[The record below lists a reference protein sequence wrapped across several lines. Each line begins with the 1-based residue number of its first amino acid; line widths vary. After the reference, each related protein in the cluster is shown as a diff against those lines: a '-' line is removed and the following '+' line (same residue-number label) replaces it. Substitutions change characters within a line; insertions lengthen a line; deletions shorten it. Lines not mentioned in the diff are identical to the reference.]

1 MASSGWQGER
11 TLYGWGSYSSLAFNL
26 RVDSISHSGNTVYV
40 SGVLRFI
47 YHNSAGGTG
56 YYNYTMSA
64 TPSGSGTVSYGTWS
78 NQRDGY
84 YQDRSFSGSF
94 SASSG
99 ATSGTFYVPWSS
111 TSGNSGTASWGL
123 SFSQS
128 GSAPSGGSIT
138 NINPQWDRVTA
149 TIGGVD
155 WGGSSPK
162 VLELKILKS
171 AYVPNTP
178 ARQNTYYNNAG
189 PVTTTVTNQ
198 SSTLAN
204 PTWYIKGCGFFYTG
218 LYAENTINVLRYQ
231 GPTFYTPPAPSQFT
245 YTDPGTPGTKNFAV
259 TFTGSTENTDP
270 NYDSSQLTRTVRYKI
285 DNGNWVYLDNATQA
299 AVDFVSNYTIPV
311 PAGSVAT
318 VEGWMNY
325 RTSLQ
330 SEVST
335 FTLANT
341 NAPVHL
347 YGSVNAQSEEIA
359 HLYGSVRG
367 RSKKIKKLYAS
378 VGGVAKKVF
387 EDV

>member
-1 MASSGWQGER
+1 MAWLGQKDIQTSKYPHMA
-11 TLYGWGSYSSLAFNL
+11 LNL
-26 RVDSISHSGNTVYV
+26 NVWDIVHSGSTLTFKATVRAIV
-40 SGVLRFI
+40 
-47 YHNSAGGTG
+47 
-56 YYNYTMSA
+56 
-64 TPSGSGTVSYGTWS
+64 
-78 NQRDGY
+78 
-84 YQDRSFSGSF
+84 
-94 SASSG
+94 
-99 ATSGTFYVPWSS
+99 
-111 TSGNSGTASWGL
+111 TSGNIYYDGVAVSLTSAGTITGNMNPVSTGGYVDFGTFNGSANVGVSATSYTLRATLSAGNVASGYAEWVITFGSG
-123 SFSQS
+123 
-128 GSAPSGGSIT
+128 GSAPTGGSIT
-138 NINPQWDRVTA
+138 NIQPRWDRITA
-149 TIGGVD
+149 TIGGVN
-155 WGGSSPK
+155 WGGLNPD

-171 AYVPNTP
+171 AYVANVP
-178 ARQNTYYNNAG
+178 ARQNHYTNTAG

-198 SSTLAN
+198 SDTLAN

-218 LYAENTINVLRYQ
+218 LYAQNTIGVLRYQ
-231 GPTFYTPPAPSQFT
+231 GPTLYTPPAPSQFT

-259 TFTGSTENTDP
+259 TFTGSAANTDP
-270 NYDSSQLTRTVRYKI
+270 DYDASQLTRTVRYKI

-299 AVDFVSNYTIPV
+299 AVDSVSNYTISV

-341 NAPVHL
+341 NAAVHL
-347 YGSVNAQSEEIA
+347 YGSVNAQSEEIV
-359 HLYGSVRG
+359 HLYGSVGG